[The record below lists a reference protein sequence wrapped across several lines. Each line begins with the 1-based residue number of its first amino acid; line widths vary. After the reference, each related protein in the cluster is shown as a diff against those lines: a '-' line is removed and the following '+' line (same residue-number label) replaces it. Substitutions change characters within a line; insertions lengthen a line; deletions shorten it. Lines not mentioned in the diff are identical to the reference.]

1 MRRIIHVDQ
10 DCFYAAVEL
19 RERPDLQGK
28 PVGIASSSRRSVL
41 TTCNYEARE
50 FGCRSGMPVFQ
61 AIKACP
67 ALSLLPPRFEVY
79 REVSTCIRAIL
90 RSYTDLVEPLSL
102 DEAYLDISDD
112 DRSAFAIATEIRT
125 RIREETSLPSSAGIA
140 PNKMLAKIA
149 SDWEKPDGQFEIKP
163 EEVKDFIKKLPVRK
177 LWGVGPRTETTLRE
191 MGVATCADLQRI
203 PETELARRFGKFG
216 VELRDLCRGKDER
229 PVIPHRPPKSMS
241 VERTFAEFVDNLE
254 TASGK
259 VHELYS
265 ELMNDLR
272 AKDKLAQVDGIFA
285 KLKFS
290 DFTVT
295 TVSKAG
301 QRPAMDNYLSLVEE
315 GFSRNDHPVRL
326 IGLGVRLGEEASSE
340 AQLNFL
346 ETLGI

>member
-28 PVGIASSSRRSVL
+28 PVGIAGSSRRSVL

-50 FGCRSGMPVFQ
+50 FGCRSGMPVFKALQ
-61 AIKACP
+61 ACP
-67 ALSLLPPRFEVY
+67 TITLLPPRFEIY
-79 REVSTCIRAIL
+79 REISSRIRAIL
-90 RSYTDLVEPLSL
+90 RSYTELVEPLSL
-102 DEAYLDISDD
+102 DEAYLDVSEDS
-112 DRSAFAIATEIRT
+112 RPAYEIATEIRT
-125 RIREETSLPSSAGIA
+125 RIQEETSLPSSAGIA

-149 SDWEKPDGQFEIKP
+149 SDWEKPDGQFEIK
-163 EEVKDFIKKLPVRK
+163 EDEVNEFVRELPVRK
-177 LWGVGPRTETTLRE
+177 LWGVGPRTEDILKE
-191 MGVATCADLQRI
+191 MGVTTCADLQRI
-203 PETELARRFGKFG
+203 PQTELARRFGKFG
-216 VELRDLCRGKDER
+216 LELRDLCRGKDER

-254 TASGK
+254 TVSGK

-265 ELMNDLR
+265 ELMDDLR
-272 AKDKLAQVDGIFA
+272 AKNKLPKVVGIFA

-301 QRPAMDNYLSLVEE
+301 ERPVMENYLSLVEE
-315 GFSRNDHPVRL
+315 GFSRNDHPIRL
-326 IGLGVRLGEEASSE
+326 IGLGVRLREESVTE

-346 ETLGI
+346 EALGI

>member
-28 PVGIASSSRRSVL
+28 PLGIAGSSRRSVL

-50 FGCRSGMPVFQ
+50 FSCRSGMPVFQ
-61 AIKACP
+61 ALQACP
-67 ALSLLPPRFEVY
+67 TLTLLPPRFEVY

-90 RSYTDLVEPLSL
+90 RSYTELVEPLSL
-102 DEAYLDISDD
+102 DEAYLDVSEDS
-112 DRSAFAIATEIRT
+112 RPAFAIATEIRT

-149 SDWEKPDGQFEIKP
+149 SDWKKPDGQFEIKP
-163 EEVKDFIKKLPVRK
+163 EEVKNFIKKLPVRK
-177 LWGVGPRTETTLRE
+177 LWGVGPRTEETLGK
-191 MGVATCADLQRI
+191 MGVSTCADLQRI
-203 PETELARRFGKFG
+203 SQTELARQFGKFG
-216 VELRDLCRGKDER
+216 IELRDLCRGKDER

-290 DFTVT
+290 DFMVT

-301 QRPAMDNYLSLVEE
+301 ERPIMENYLSLVEE
-315 GFSRNDHPVRL
+315 GFSRNDHPIRL
-326 IGLGVRLGEEASSE
+326 IGLGVRLREEAVAE

>member
-1 MRRIIHVDQ
+1 MRQIIHVDQ

-19 RERPDLQGK
+19 RERPDLVGK
-28 PVGIASSSRRSVL
+28 PVGIAGSSRRSVL
-41 TTCNYEARE
+41 TTCNYEARD
-50 FGCRSGMPVFQ
+50 FGCRSGMPVFKALQ
-61 AIKACP
+61 ACP
-67 ALSLLPPRFEVY
+67 SLTLLPPRFEVY
-79 REVSTCIRAIL
+79 RAISSRIRAIML
-90 RSYTDLVEPLSL
+90 GYTELVEPLSL
-102 DEAYLDISDD
+102 DEAYLDVSEDS
-112 DRSAFAIATEIRT
+112 RSAFEIATEIRY
-125 RIREETSLPSSAGIA
+125 RIREEISLPSSAGIA

-149 SDWEKPDGQFEIKP
+149 SDWNKPNGQFEIQP
-163 EEVKDFIKKLPVRK
+163 DEVKDFVRKLPVRK
-177 LWGVGPRTETTLRE
+177 LWGVGPQTEKTLKE
-191 MGVATCADLQRI
+191 MGIASCSDLQRI

-229 PVIPHRPPKSMS
+229 PVVPHRPPKSMS

-265 ELMNDLR
+265 ELMDDLR
-272 AKDKLAQVDGIFA
+272 AKGKLPKVDGIFA

-301 QRPAMDNYLSLVEE
+301 IRPVMENYLSLVEE
-315 GFSRNDHPVRL
+315 GFTRNDNPIRL
-326 IGLGVRLGEEASSE
+326 IGLGVRLREESMIE

-346 ETLGI
+346 EALGI

>member
-10 DCFYAAVEL
+10 DCSYAAVEL

-28 PVGIASSSRRSVL
+28 PLGIAGSSRRSVL

-67 ALSLLPPRFEVY
+67 TLSLLPPRFEVY

-90 RSYTDLVEPLSL
+90 RSYTELVEPLSL
-102 DEAYLDISDD
+102 DEAYLDVSEDS
-112 DRSAFAIATEIRT
+112 RPAFAIATEIRT

-149 SDWEKPDGQFEIKP
+149 SDWKKPDGQFEIKS

-177 LWGVGPRTETTLRE
+177 LWGVGPRTEETLGK
-191 MGVATCADLQRI
+191 MGVSTCADLQRI
-203 PETELARRFGKFG
+203 SQTELARQFGKFG
-216 VELRDLCRGKDER
+216 IELRDLCRGRDER

-301 QRPAMDNYLSLVEE
+301 ERAVMENYLSLVEE
-315 GFSRNDHPVRL
+315 GFSRNDHPIRL
-326 IGLGVRLGEEASSE
+326 IGLGVRLREEAVTE
-340 AQLNFL
+340 AQLNLL

>member
-28 PVGIASSSRRSVL
+28 PLGIAGSSRRSVL

-50 FGCRSGMPVFQ
+50 FGCRSGMPVFKALQ
-61 AIKACP
+61 ACP
-67 ALSLLPPRFEVY
+67 SLTLLPPRFEVY
-79 REVSTCIRAIL
+79 RAISSRIRAIML
-90 RSYTDLVEPLSL
+90 GYTELVEPLSL
-102 DEAYLDISDD
+102 DEAYLDVSENS
-112 DRSAFAIATEIRT
+112 RPATEIATEIRS
-125 RIREETSLPSSAGIA
+125 RIREEISLPSSAGIA
-140 PNKMLAKIA
+140 PNKMLSKIA
-149 SDWEKPDGQFEIKP
+149 SDWEKPNGQFEIKP

-177 LWGVGPRTETTLRE
+177 LWGVGPRTEETLKK
-191 MGVATCADLQRI
+191 MNVVNCAELQRI
-203 PETELARRFGKFG
+203 PQTELARQFGKFG
-216 VELRDLCRGKDER
+216 IELRDLCRGKDER
-229 PVIPHRPPKSMS
+229 LVVPHRPPKSMS

-265 ELMNDLR
+265 ELMDDLR
-272 AKDKLAQVDGIFA
+272 AKGKLPKVDGIFA

-301 QRPAMDNYLSLVEE
+301 LRPLMENYLSLVEE
-315 GFSRNDHPVRL
+315 GFSRNDHPIRL
-326 IGLGVRLGEEASSE
+326 IGLGVRLREKVLVA

>member
-28 PVGIASSSRRSVL
+28 PVGIAGSSRRSVL

-67 ALSLLPPRFEVY
+67 TLSLLPPRFEVY

-90 RSYTDLVEPLSL
+90 RSYTELVEPLSL
-102 DEAYLDISDD
+102 DEAYLDVSEDS
-112 DRSAFAIATEIRT
+112 RPAFAIATEIRT

-149 SDWEKPDGQFEIKP
+149 SDWKKPDGQFEIKP

-177 LWGVGPRTETTLRE
+177 LWGVGPRTEETLGK
-191 MGVATCADLQRI
+191 MGVSTCADLQRI
-203 PETELARRFGKFG
+203 SQTELARQFGKFG
-216 VELRDLCRGKDER
+216 IELRDLCRGKDER

-301 QRPAMDNYLSLVEE
+301 ERPVMENYLSLVEE
-315 GFSRNDHPVRL
+315 GFSRNDHPIRL
-326 IGLGVRLGEEASSE
+326 IGLGVRLREEAVTE

>member
-28 PVGIASSSRRSVL
+28 PVGIAGSSRRSVL

-50 FGCRSGMPVFQ
+50 FGCRSGMPVFKALQ
-61 AIKACP
+61 ACP
-67 ALSLLPPRFEVY
+67 TITLLPPRFEIY
-79 REVSTCIRAIL
+79 REISSRIRAIML
-90 RSYTDLVEPLSL
+90 SYTKLVEPLSL
-102 DEAYLDISDD
+102 DEAYLDVSEDS
-112 DRSAFAIATEIRT
+112 RSAFEIATEIRS
-125 RIREETSLPSSAGIA
+125 RISEDISLPSSAGIG

-149 SDWEKPDGQFEIKP
+149 SDWNKPNGQFEIKLG
-163 EEVKDFIKKLPVRK
+163 EVKAFVRQLPVRK
-177 LWGVGPRTETTLRE
+177 LWGIGPQMEKTLKG
-191 MGVATCADLQRI
+191 MGVTSCADLQRI
-203 PETELARRFGKFG
+203 PKTELARRFGKFG

-229 PVIPHRPPKSMS
+229 PVVPHRPPKSMS

-265 ELMNDLR
+265 ELMDDLR
-272 AKDKLAQVDGIFA
+272 AKNKLPKVDGIFA

-290 DFTVT
+290 DFALT
-295 TVSKAG
+295 TVSKSKE
-301 QRPAMDNYLSLVEE
+301 RPVMENYLSLVEE

-326 IGLGVRLGEEASSE
+326 IGLGVRLREESTTKS
-340 AQLNFL
+340 QLNFL
-346 ETLGI
+346 DALGI